1 MTYITVIYFIMEVHL
16 DGLRAHV
23 KSKYK
28 RLLHKEFLLDFKDF
42 VRFITL
48 YKRKLTQGRLK

>member
-42 VRFITL
+42 VMFITL
-48 YKRKLTQGRLK
+48 YKRKLTQ